1 MLYFCHRVNRIHVH
15 LTTSEPGT
23 GSVDLGL
30 VARAVLDALRIKVL
44 LDVFGN
50 STLDCDRIQPPH
62 VFIYTA
68 QTRLSRVG
76 QKKKREHRTNL
87 FFANAPPSSSL
98 GSRPRRSHRNESSC
112 RPGYDP
118 ESPSSKNQ
126 RSGPPSPFLDGRFYL
141 HDLLAVRTAVAPE
154 VYGCL
159 YNRAEETGA

>member
-15 LTTSEPGT
+15 LTTSERGT

-68 QTRLSRVG
+68 LTRLSRVG
-76 QKKKREHRTNL
+76 QKKKERAQDELVLCQRPTQL
-87 FFANAPPSSSL
+87 FSGFTTATVPS
-98 GSRPRRSHRNESSC
+98 
-112 RPGYDP
+112 
-118 ESPSSKNQ
+118 K
-126 RSGPPSPFLDGRFYL
+126 
-141 HDLLAVRTAVAPE
+141 
-154 VYGCL
+154 
-159 YNRAEETGA
+159 